1 VSPKPDADSVRTLGI
16 LAGSGTLPR
25 AVAQACAAR
34 GIGVFVIDLGG
45 AVGDWARDFPH
56 ERVAMGQVG
65 RVLALLTREGCDAVT
80 MAGGLVRPS
89 LTGIRF
95 DRQGLALL
103 PRIARLFRSG
113 DDGLLSGVADMF
125 EEKGFPVIGPE
136 AFLPAD
142 LARAGDMVGQGA
154 ARDDIALGRS
164 ILDALSP
171 FDIGQAVVVADG
183 VCIAVEAAEG
193 TAAMLA
199 RVEDLRAGRDG
210 GGVLVKMPKRGQD
223 TRVDR
228 PAIGPDTVRAA
239 AAAGLVGIAV
249 EAGGVIVLE
258 PGRTERC
265 AAEAGIF
272 VHGFA
277 R

>member
-1 VSPKPDADSVRTLGI
+1 MSPKPDPDSVRTLGI
-16 LAGSGTLPR
+16 LAGSGTLPL

-34 GIGVFVIDLGG
+34 GTRVFVVDLGG
-45 AVGDWARDFPH
+45 AVGDWVRDFPH

-80 MAGGLVRPS
+80 MAGALVRPS

-95 DRQGLALL
+95 DRQGLTLL

-125 EEKGFPVIGPE
+125 EENGFPVIGPE
-136 AFLPAD
+136 AFLPAN
-142 LARAGDMVGQGA
+142 LARAGDMVGDVA
-154 ARDDIALGRS
+154 ARDDIALGRA

-171 FDIGQAVVVADG
+171 FDIGQAAVVAEG

-199 RVEDLRAGRDG
+199 RVGELRAGRAS

-228 PAIGPDTVRAA
+228 PAIGPDTVTGAV
-239 AAAGLVGIAV
+239 AAGLAGIAV
-249 EAGGVIVLE
+249 EADGVIILE
-258 PGRTERC
+258 PGRTERR
-265 AAEAGIF
+265 AAEAGVF
-272 VHGFA
+272 LHGFV